1 MASTTKDNWS
11 ATKYDTNANF
21 VPVLGAT
28 ILGML
33 DPKPT
38 ETILDLGCGDGVLTK
53 DLEKMCAHVVGVDA
67 SANMIEKAKDLGCKD
82 ARVVDG
88 HDLVAWFDN
97 ENIEQQINGKFD
109 AVFSNAEDPKD
120 VIAGAHHVLK
130 PGGRFVAEFG
140 GYLNCADVHGA
151 LIAALNRRGKDG
163 KAYSP
168 WFFPSDVHYKAMLEE
183 QGFEVQTISL
193 NPRPTELPTNIA
205 GWIETFGFTFLAA
218 LESDEERRAMVQE
231 IAEEMK
237 VTHQR
242 EDGKWFIMYNRCRFI
257 AYKRT

>member
-1 MASTTKDNWS
+1 MTSGNVGTPVCHGSSRPPHLGEN
-11 ATKYDTNANF
+11 NA
-21 VPVLGAT
+21 G
-28 ILGML
+28 
-33 DPKPT
+33 DPFR
-38 ETILDLGCGDGVLTK
+38 EACGW
-53 DLEKMCAHVVGVDA
+53 VVIWTLIFCFLL
-67 SANMIEKAKDLGCKD
+67 S
-82 ARVVDG
+82 
-88 HDLVAWFDN
+88 
-97 ENIEQQINGKFD
+97 
-109 AVFSNAEDPKD
+109 
-120 VIAGAHHVLK
+120 
-130 PGGRFVAEFG
+130 
-140 GYLNCADVHGA
+140 DVHGA

-257 AYKRT
+257 AYKRTI

>member
-88 HDLVAWFDN
+88 HDLVSWFDN

-109 AVFSNAEDPKD
+109 AVFSNAGKRKYNPSNMSCR
-120 VIAGAHHVLK
+120 HSHVK
-130 PGGRFVAEFG
+130 ITVNIFSS
-140 GYLNCADVHGA
+140 A
-151 LIAALNRRGKDG
+151 L
-163 KAYSP
+163 
-168 WFFPSDVHYKAMLEE
+168 
-183 QGFEVQTISL
+183 
-193 NPRPTELPTNIA
+193 
-205 GWIETFGFTFLAA
+205 
-218 LESDEERRAMVQE
+218 DEEKSQRR
-231 IAEEMK
+231 
-237 VTHQR
+237 
-242 EDGKWFIMYNRCRFI
+242 DCWSLPRFEAWRPLCSGI
-257 AYKRT
+257 WWPFELRW

>member
-1 MASTTKDNWS
+1 MSVTVKLANHSHGSGTTGKNNMRLAVYIKGIAYLPLRLNFTQTNTCKPIYTTMASNTKDNWS

-67 SANMIEKAKDLGCKD
+67 SANMIEKAKDLGCMD

-88 HDLVAWFDN
+88 HDLAAWFDN

-109 AVFSNAEDPKD
+109 AVFSNAGKQKCNAFLFNPSNMSRRRT
-120 VIAGAHHVLK
+120 HV
-130 PGGRFVAEFG
+130 E
-140 GYLNCADVHGA
+140 NCRY
-151 LIAALNRRGKDG
+151 I
-163 KAYSP
+163 
-168 WFFPSDVHYKAMLEE
+168 F
-183 QGFEVQTISL
+183 
-193 NPRPTELPTNIA
+193 
-205 GWIETFGFTFLAA
+205 
-218 LESDEERRAMVQE
+218 
-231 IAEEMK
+231 
-237 VTHQR
+237 
-242 EDGKWFIMYNRCRFI
+242 
-257 AYKRT
+257 